1 MGFGTQGLSPS
12 SFLVL
17 TASLCSQ
24 VYQNPL
30 MEMCM
35 STPLMNEEQVWR
47 LFGPV
52 EKLMD
57 HHELFFA
64 ALSQRTKD
72 WAPEKGIGDLF
83 VSSV

>member
-1 MGFGTQGLSPS
+1 MKA
-12 SFLVL
+12 V
-17 TASLCSQ
+17 SLLPTLRSQ
-24 VYQNPL
+24 VYKNPL
-30 MEMCM
+30 VEVCA
-35 STPLMNEEQVWR
+35 STPLMDKEQVWR

-64 ALSQRTKD
+64 ALSQRTKY
-72 WAPEKGIGDLF
+72 WAPEKDIGDLF